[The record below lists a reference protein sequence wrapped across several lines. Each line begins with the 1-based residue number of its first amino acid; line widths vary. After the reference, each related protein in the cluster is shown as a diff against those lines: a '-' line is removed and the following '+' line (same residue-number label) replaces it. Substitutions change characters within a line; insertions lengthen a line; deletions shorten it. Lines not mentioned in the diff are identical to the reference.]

1 MKGSTAWE
9 SDFTR
14 AKWIDASSHRGF
26 ILDAIFTETDITDA
40 IIQGDGKSSF
50 DLGKMVGKAKSI
62 HGMIVA

>member
-14 AKWIDASSHRGF
+14 AKLIDASLYRVF

-40 IIQGDGKSSF
+40 IIQGDDKSSF
-50 DLGKMVGKAKSI
+50 DLGKMVGKVKSI

>member
-14 AKWIDASSHRGF
+14 AKLIDASLYRVF

-40 IIQGDGKSSF
+40 IIQGDVKSSF
-50 DLGKMVGKAKSI
+50 DLGKSAGKAKSI
-62 HGMIVA
+62 HGMIIA